1 MLRHILPRIPKHRV
15 YIEPYAGGAAVFFAK
30 QPSPVEILADTNGS
44 LCNLY
49 ACMQSD
55 FDELHERIGNTL
67 HCEFTYQKAMLIHK
81 SKAGSHDQVSRA
93 LAFCRTSQTPNSLFT
108 LYFIPAMPYYKKKI
122 KVELSVEDQ
131 RRIYQMCAESMSR
144 KPLLTEGLI
153 PAMQVADTFFS
164 ATRVQKIRWG
174 EAKPHWDISLAELI
188 SIRQL
193 CKPYLDRGV
202 RSDDFLIGR
211 LSSSLH
217 SNFIAGE
224 ASPLLSFRNQAI

>member
-1 MLRHILPRIPKHRV
+1 
-15 YIEPYAGGAAVFFAK
+15 
-30 QPSPVEILADTNGS
+30 
-44 LCNLY
+44 
-49 ACMQSD
+49 
-55 FDELHERIGNTL
+55 
-67 HCEFTYQKAMLIHK
+67 
-81 SKAGSHDQVSRA
+81 
-93 LAFCRTSQTPNSLFT
+93 
-108 LYFIPAMPYYKKKI
+108 MPYYKKKI

-144 KPLLTEGLI
+144 KLLLTEGLI